1 MDSWSE
7 QCDPQRWWQAL
18 HDTGMDVDALL
29 HQPYAMDA
37 PLPWDHVQV
46 RQGRA
51 FLAEQHRRAVTQ
63 QQAMGTA
70 PSPT

>member
-1 MDSWSE
+1 
-7 QCDPQRWWQAL
+7 
-18 HDTGMDVDALL
+18 MDVDALL